1 MEDITIF
8 AKKLFVME
16 MGKCG
21 NPKLHQLQ
29 WIRNKIKANSP
40 SRKTVLLIRRTKRRP
55 SSDFEL
61 IKQIVQ
67 TWSYQQNLQFVVFSD
82 KNLPSIEEQLDMFRN
97 VHTIITPHGA
107 GLVNMLAS
115 PPGTNIVEFVN
126 VDYPN
131 MNFMIQAYDLGFEYF
146 SVPQNYNE
154 KHKII
159 PTISADKDVLD
170 QISTVVYNKFL
181 ATVYM
186 FSLIEL
192 HIWLHDKQK
201 AKIILSDNEF
211 KWCHSKDFHIIS
223 TKKYSDWGHIN
234 GQTDFVKYMS
244 NKTKTIPDVVYFN
257 GGLHYLHLLPFRKW
271 GIINSWNIARGFQLW
286 LNAETIV
293 NKFVNETRESI
304 PLNAKIIYMTSHSIC
319 DKKYTGDYAKAVS
332 EIKNDPEL
340 FAQPCVDFLTS
351 QFKIQKTKSVQYCMN
366 ATFNRRGIKLLN
378 ERIINSLDKNV
389 YILDAFNLSDNQ
401 CNHTKI
407 GDGRHYD
414 AYIVQK
420 ELQNLVNNCLVFSL
434 QFPKKKTM
442 LFGSQ
447 ILLLFVLTLIFQV
460 YLRSVIVIK

>member
-1 MEDITIF
+1 MSHIF
-8 AKKLFVME
+8 VLFIFYV
-16 MGKCG
+16 
-21 NPKLHQLQ
+21 
-29 WIRNKIKANSP
+29 
-40 SRKTVLLIRRTKRRP
+40 
-55 SSDFEL
+55 
-61 IKQIVQ
+61 
-67 TWSYQQNLQFVVFSD
+67 
-82 KNLPSIEEQLDMFRN
+82 
-97 VHTIITPHGA
+97 II
-107 GLVNMLAS
+107 
-115 PPGTNIVEFVN
+115 I
-126 VDYPN
+126 
-131 MNFMIQAYDLGFEYF
+131 
-146 SVPQNYNE
+146 
-154 KHKII
+154 KII
-159 PTISADKDVLD
+159 KIRPQHTLSAFKKKYKQPPTPRNTSMK
-170 QISTVVYNKFL
+170 
-181 ATVYM
+181 TVYM
-186 FSLIEL
+186 LGDSTMISSKQFPLFC
-192 HIWLHDKQK
+192 DNQK

-420 ELQNLVNNCLVFSL
+420 ELQN
-434 QFPKKKTM
+434 
-442 LFGSQ
+442 
-447 ILLLFVLTLIFQV
+447 
-460 YLRSVIVIK
+460 